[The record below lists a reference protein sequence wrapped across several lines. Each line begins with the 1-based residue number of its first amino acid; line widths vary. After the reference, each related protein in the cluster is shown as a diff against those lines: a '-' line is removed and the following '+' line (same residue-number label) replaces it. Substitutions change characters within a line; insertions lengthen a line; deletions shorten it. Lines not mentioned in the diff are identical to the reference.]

1 MTPVRQL
8 GRQVPHG
15 LASDHK
21 KTLNVERKE
30 GFPKFIKTEQ
40 QMRGCMYRNAYGSLI
55 RSYGLKL
62 SEKEIDRLW
71 NLGVHHKTI
80 QELAWDVQGL
90 K

>member
-1 MTPVRQL
+1 
-8 GRQVPHG
+8 
-15 LASDHK
+15 
-21 KTLNVERKE
+21 
-30 GFPKFIKTEQ
+30 
-40 QMRGCMYRNAYGSLI
+40 MYRNAYGSLI